1 VQLSPLRQFILAAVL
16 WLPASFFLWAVF
28 ASPIV
33 WPVARI
39 ADLVL
44 TGWLPQVVSGVLHN
58 VARLEVET
66 RLLTGTGA
74 RAGLIVLEVNPLIY
88 AWCLPLFAGLVMATP
103 VSARRRLLQ
112 FAIGLPVLW
121 LVASWG
127 AVFDT
132 LKLLMFDAGPLGR
145 GALAARG
152 LSADAIA
159 LGYQFGYLILPA
171 VTPVALWIVMNQ
183 RFLEALLGW
192 REDDESATVGT
203 TAPAAATAAAEPG
216 APAGGPSTA
225 STGPGSKGSGP
236 AGSGPVDP
244 APPGQAPRNQ
254 GGLR

>member
-1 VQLSPLRQFILAAVL
+1 MQLSPLRQFLLAALL

-28 ASPIV
+28 ASPVV
-33 WPVARI
+33 WPVARL

-44 TGWLPQVVSGVLHN
+44 TGWLPEVVSGVLHN

-74 RAGLIVLEVNPLIY
+74 QAGLIVLEVNPLIY

-103 VSARRRLLQ
+103 ISARARLLQ
-112 FAIGLPVLW
+112 FALGLPVLW

-127 AVFDT
+127 AVFDA
-132 LKLLMFDAGPLGR
+132 LKLLMFDAGPLGH

-152 LSADAIA
+152 ISPDAIA

-171 VTPVALWIVMNQ
+171 VTPVALWILMN
-183 RFLEALLGW
+183 RTFLESLLGW
-192 REDDESATVGT
+192 RED
-203 TAPAAATAAAEPG
+203 
-216 APAGGPSTA
+216 
-225 STGPGSKGSGP
+225 GP
-236 AGSGPVDP
+236 AGAAAGAAAGVPAAQEPDATLGGPTP
-244 APPGQAPRNQ
+244 ATRDQ

>member
-1 VQLSPLRQFILAAVL
+1 MQLSPLRQFLLAALL

-28 ASPIV
+28 ASPVV
-33 WPVARI
+33 WPVARL

-44 TGWLPQVVSGVLHN
+44 TGWLPEVISGVLHN

-74 RAGLIVLEVNPLIY
+74 QAGLIVLEVNPLIY

-103 VSARRRLLQ
+103 ISARARLLQ
-112 FAIGLPVLW
+112 FAVGLPVLW

-132 LKLLMFDAGPLGR
+132 LKLLMFDAGPLGH

-152 LSADAIA
+152 LSPDAIA

-171 VTPVALWIVMNQ
+171 VTPVALWILMN
-183 RFLEALLGW
+183 RTFLESLLGW
-192 REDDESATVGT
+192 REE
-203 TAPAAATAAAEPG
+203 
-216 APAGGPSTA
+216 
-225 STGPGSKGSGP
+225 GP
-236 AGSGPVDP
+236 AGAAAGGAAGVPAAQEPDATLGGPTAATRD
-244 APPGQAPRNQ
+244 Q